1 MIIRIIGKQALRN
14 PSKTDQMVM
23 PTIETSANFSG
34 TMPKAGV
41 AKSANKMVTTSVIKA
56 LFHPDTLKP
65 IMRIKSNAIG
75 IAEISAAIGV

>member
-1 MIIRIIGKQALRN
+1 
-14 PSKTDQMVM
+14 
-23 PTIETSANFSG
+23 
-34 TMPKAGV
+34 MPKAGV